1 VIAARTWSLLLSAVL
16 FGGSCRDST
25 SGGGGVTEKWYQPQS
40 GYSNARP
47 AVLGSVVFFGTG
59 DGRII
64 ARDVSTGAAKWDTK
78 VANTVVRGGNILVSN
93 GVVVAPILTSTVAL
107 DAQTGAQLWT
117 YSAPD
122 DTTDIA
128 PGSFAGPG
136 SVAQSR
142 IDADGTTVFIPA
154 WGASVGAVD
163 LLTGTVRW
171 VWRPGTI
178 AGDTAASGV
187 FRSGSMGVRVSGDT
201 VFATMWH
208 YLNRAGV
215 ASEAWVVALNKFSGA
230 EFWRVPL
237 PYHPGGVLIQTAPTV
252 YQNLVIVHTLAGR
265 TYAIDRATQSIRWE
279 FTPPGFTNS
288 TVSGAELFGDQVYVD
303 GGNSKI
309 YALRAADGAQVW
321 SFQISTQ
328 ATTDML
334 ATPRRLYF
342 TDGQTLYI
350 LDRNSGTAVA
360 TTGQPHT
367 TDPLFASPVA
377 FSQGLV
383 FASVADGAWCF
394 EEP

>member
-1 VIAARTWSLLLSAVL
+1 
-16 FGGSCRDST
+16 
-25 SGGGGVTEKWYQPQS
+25 
-40 GYSNARP
+40 
-47 AVLGSVVFFGTG
+47 
-59 DGRII
+59 
-64 ARDVSTGAAKWDTK
+64 
-78 VANTVVRGGNILVSN
+78 
-93 GVVVAPILTSTVAL
+93 
-107 DAQTGAQLWT
+107 
-117 YSAPD
+117 
-122 DTTDIA
+122 
-128 PGSFAGPG
+128 
-136 SVAQSR
+136 
-142 IDADGTTVFIPA
+142 
-154 WGASVGAVD
+154 
-163 LLTGTVRW
+163 
-171 VWRPGTI
+171 
-178 AGDTAASGV
+178 
-187 FRSGSMGVRVSGDT
+187 
-201 VFATMWH
+201 
-208 YLNRAGV
+208 
-215 ASEAWVVALNKFSGA
+215 
-230 EFWRVPL
+230 
-237 PYHPGGVLIQTAPTV
+237 VLIQTAPTV

-350 LDRNSGTAVA
+350 LARNSGTAVA

-377 FSQGLV
+377 LSQGLV